1 MQMIMHSHLET
12 SPLPRYDYLCPSND
26 RTVEVAHSIT
36 VTLRTWGE
44 VCKAA
49 GLARGKTPASAKVQ
63 RMIGPA
69 LLLGARHGAA
79 SGGGHGDGSCCGE
92 AGCHG

>member
-1 MQMIMHSHLET
+1 M
-12 SPLPRYDYLCPSND
+12 PRYDYFCHSNN
-26 RTVEVAHSIT
+26 RTVEVTHSIT

-44 VCKAA
+44 VCKAT

-69 LLLGARHGAA
+69 MLLGTRYGAV
-79 SGGGHGDGSCCGE
+79 SGGGHSGGSCCGE

>member
-1 MQMIMHSHLET
+1 M
-12 SPLPRYDYLCPSND
+12 PRYDYFCPAND
-26 RTVEVAHSIT
+26 RTVEVAHSMAD
-36 VTLRTWGE
+36 TLRTWGE

-49 GLARGKTPASAKVQ
+49 GLKPGETPAMSKVQ

-69 LLLGARHGAA
+69 MLLGTKRG
-79 SGGGHGDGSCCGE
+79 SGGGSGHGRGGCCGA

>member
-1 MQMIMHSHLET
+1 
-12 SPLPRYDYLCPSND
+12 
-26 RTVEVAHSIT
+26 
-36 VTLRTWGE
+36 

-49 GLARGKTPASAKVQ
+49 RVQRGKTPASAKVQ

-69 LLLGARHGAA
+69 MLLGTRHGP
-79 SGGGHGDGSCCGE
+79 SGGAGHGGGSCCGE

>member
-1 MQMIMHSHLET
+1 M
-12 SPLPRYDYLCPSND
+12 PRYDYFCPANN
-26 RTVEVAHSIT
+26 RTVEVTHSIS

-49 GLARGKTPASAKVQ
+49 RVQRGKTQASAKVQ

-69 LLLGARHGAA
+69 MLLGTRHGA
-79 SGGGHGDGSCCGE
+79 SGGSGHGGGSCCGE
-92 AGCHG
+92 AGCSNG

>member
-1 MQMIMHSHLET
+1 MQMIVHSHLES
-12 SPLPRYDYLCPSND
+12 SPLPRYDYLCPAND
-26 RTVEVAHSIT
+26 RTVEVTHSIS

-49 GLARGKTPASAKVQ
+49 GLARGKTPATAKVQ

-69 LLLGARHGAA
+69 MLLGRRHGP
-79 SGGGHGDGSCCGE
+79 SGGAAHGGGSCCGE

>member
-1 MQMIMHSHLET
+1 M
-12 SPLPRYDYLCPSND
+12 PRYDYFCPSSN
-26 RTVEVAHSIT
+26 RTVEVTHSIT

-44 VCKAA
+44 VCKAV
-49 GLARGKTPASAKVQ
+49 GLDRGKTPASAKVQ

-69 LLLGARHGAA
+69 MLLGTRHGSVSEA
-79 SGGGHGDGSCCGE
+79 GHGGGSCCGE